1 VRGVGGGK
9 REYTAFIWLEMRYSA
24 AITEKDD
31 KLAQAI
37 LLHVSAPVSHI
48 QGFSYTKEFWLS
60 LRK

>member
-1 VRGVGGGK
+1 MRGVGGGGA
-9 REYTAFIWLEMRYSA
+9 YTAFIWLEMRSSA
-24 AITEKDD
+24 AITENDD
-31 KLAQAI
+31 KLAEAI

>member
-1 VRGVGGGK
+1 VRGVGGVHCIHLARNEVQCCDHG
-9 REYTAFIWLEMRYSA
+9 
-24 AITEKDD
+24 KDD